1 MKKNKILAVL
11 PAVLLF
17 AVILGLTLP
26 GFHFWKEKER
36 FPIVIFGDSIMGNVR
51 DETSIPARLEQRL
64 SVNVLNGA
72 FGGTCATR
80 TNDTMQA
87 SFVSDNLCL
96 SSLAEAVA
104 YQDFGVIHASVA
116 YGMKYKEINRQ
127 VLPYFE
133 ETAEQLEKT
142 DFRSTQILI
151 LAYGTNDYTKASAL
165 DNPANPYDR
174 KTFGGSLRYSIE
186 LLQKKYPDLQIV
198 LVTPIYCILFSEEG
212 TYDCTERDFGAGF
225 LEEFA
230 DLELEIGQQ
239 YGLTVIDNYH
249 YSGIDRENWEQYLED
264 GMHPNEAGR
273 ELLAEQM
280 AEALSEVLR
289 MKPEK

>member
-1 MKKNKILAVL
+1 MKKKKILTVL

-17 AVILGLTLP
+17 AIILGVTLP
-26 GFHFWKEKER
+26 GSGFWKEKER

-51 DETSIPARLEQRL
+51 DETSIPARLEQAL
-64 SVNVLNGA
+64 SVPVLNGA

-80 TNDTMQA
+80 TNDSMQA

-96 SSLAEAVA
+96 SSLVEAAV
-104 YQDFGVIHASVA
+104 YQDFGVIRSSVA
-116 YGMKYKEINRQ
+116 YGMKYKDINRQ

-142 DFRSTQILI
+142 DFGSTQILI
-151 LAYGTNDYTKASAL
+151 LAYGTNDYTRASAL
-165 DNPANPYDR
+165 DNPDNPYDR
-174 KTFGGSLRYSIE
+174 RTFGGSLRYSIE
-186 LLQKKYPDLQIV
+186 LLQDKYPDMQIV
-198 LVTPIYCILFSEEG
+198 LVTPIYCILFSEDG

-249 YSGIDRENWEQYLED
+249 HSGIDRGNWEQYLED
-264 GMHPNEAGR
+264 GMHPNAAGR
-273 ELLAEQM
+273 ELLAKQM

-289 MKPEK
+289 IQAQQ